1 MSVAPTALM
10 HGRGGGGVSRYTTSL
25 AQHFLLR
32 AAKAEEKRSDLRFSE
47 ILPPSS
53 GCPRSAAAAE
63 EEGATIFFR
72 PAKSSLLLHDSPD
85 TFRGNAGST
94 LFRG

>member
-1 MSVAPTALM
+1 M